1 MAIIDRKKIV
11 IIFYYFTEWPRLG
24 RLEKR
29 HFEIKTLLGD
39 LRPYS
44 RKAKV
49 TRMVTD
55 TYLCL
60 KI

>member
-1 MAIIDRKKIV
+1 MDRKKIV
-11 IIFYYFTEWPRLG
+11 IIFYDFTEWPRLG
-24 RLEKR
+24 RLGKI

-39 LRPYS
+39 LNPYS